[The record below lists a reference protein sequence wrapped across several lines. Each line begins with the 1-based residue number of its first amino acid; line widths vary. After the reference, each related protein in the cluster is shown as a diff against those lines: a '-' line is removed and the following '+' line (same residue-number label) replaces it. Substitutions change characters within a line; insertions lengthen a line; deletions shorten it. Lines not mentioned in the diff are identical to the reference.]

1 MNWLPLT
8 SIEQLEEISILSNQ
22 APQLIFKHSTRC
34 SISIIAKNRLERSAA
49 PENITFYYL
58 DLLTYRNVSDYI
70 ADKFNI
76 HHQSPQILLIKNGE
90 CIFEET
96 HNAID
101 MDEIVSQAN

>member
-70 ADKFNI
+70 ADKFSI